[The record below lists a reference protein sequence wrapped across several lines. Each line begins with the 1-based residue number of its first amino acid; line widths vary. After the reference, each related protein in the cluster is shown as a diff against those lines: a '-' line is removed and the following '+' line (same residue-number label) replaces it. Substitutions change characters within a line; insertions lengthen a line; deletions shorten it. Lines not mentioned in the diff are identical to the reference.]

1 MSRCI
6 MQDCSPRVLVLLANF
21 LKVIQSDVNARCPC
35 PEPCA
40 DMPFSDFEDPPP
52 APAVSIGAEMECL
65 AYLPEDLKNLTLPAI
80 AVDVS
85 ASAAIDIIIKDLQEV
100 SETPQYSITP
110 HYSVTNTEI
119 QTSCPPTTQPTLFDN
134 LNNLLD
140 SSSAAFPSSNNNEEL
155 INSLILAASN
165 APSLPEIPVDWD
177 TCMLDASA
185 EPTCEMTDNFR
196 PLQEIP
202 ASPMHSLFG
211 RFEITRSSYLNG
223 ISLNDRFM
231 DIDTSVFEKEI
242 SGDGSTTTQ
251 LPPPEDVWIEP
262 YCTAPSCN
270 LSKSVKDS
278 NELDHIM
285 GALVG
290 Y

>member
-1 MSRCI
+1 M
-6 MQDCSPRVLVLLANF
+6 
-21 LKVIQSDVNARCPC
+21 
-35 PEPCA
+35 E
-40 DMPFSDFEDPPP
+40 
-52 APAVSIGAEMECL
+52 ECL
-65 AYLPEDLKNLTLPAI
+65 VYLPEDLKNLTLPAI
-80 AVDVS
+80 AVD
-85 ASAAIDIIIKDLQEV
+85 ASAAIDSIVKDLQEV
-100 SETPQYSITP
+100 SETCTETPQYSITP
-110 HYSVTNTEI
+110 QYSVTNTEI
-119 QTSCPPTTQPTLFDN
+119 QTSCPPTTQPTLFDD

-140 SSSAAFPSSNNNEEL
+140 SSSAAFPSSNNEL
-155 INSLILAASN
+155 INSLILAASK

-211 RFEITRSSYLNG
+211 RFEITKSSYLNG

-231 DIDTSVFEKEI
+231 DIDTSVFEKEM
-242 SGDGSTTTQ
+242 SGASSTTTQ

-262 YCTAPSCN
+262 YCIAPSCN

-278 NELDHIM
+278 NELDHII